1 MLLGVYHGCQN
12 TFVILN
18 YETDANYS
26 HKAIVLCEKYHT
38 DGLLVVKTNPLEMI
52 FYNADGSRAPMCGNG
67 IRCFARYAYES
78 GLINQDKLRVETLG
92 GLMEIQITSIQPF
105 MVRVNLGKP
114 DFSSTKLQIKSPL
127 PTFINQTI
135 NIDGKNITVS
145 TVYLGTH
152 HAIVFVDEIKK
163 TSLGDRLCKHP
174 IFTAQINV
182 NFVKVIN
189 RNNLYVLTYERG
201 VGWTKACG
209 TGASSAFVISHHL
222 GLVDDKVT
230 VHFEGG
236 EITISYENEDI
247 MMEGPAEVIK
257 EISNEE

>member
-1 MLLGVYHGCQN
+1 MQLGVYHGCQN

-18 YETDANYS
+18 YETNVNYS
-26 HKAIVLCEKYHT
+26 HKAITLCEKYHT
-38 DGLLVVKTNPLEMI
+38 DGLLIVKTNPLEMI

-78 GLINQDKLRVETLG
+78 GIINQDKLKVVTLG
-92 GLMEIQITSIQPF
+92 GLMEIQITSLEPF

-114 DFSSTKLQIKSPL
+114 DFSPKKLDIESDL
-127 PTFINQTI
+127 PTFINQKI
-135 NIDGKNITVS
+135 NIDGKDVTVS
-145 TVYLGTH
+145 AVYLGTH
-152 HAIVFVDEIKK
+152 HAVIYVDEIEK
-163 TSLGDRLCKHP
+163 TFLGERLCKHP
-174 IFTAQINV
+174 IFTEQINV

-209 TGASSAFVISHHL
+209 TGASSSFVISRML
-222 GLVDDKVT
+222 GLVDDKVI
-230 VHFEGG
+230 VDFEGG
-236 EITISYENEDI
+236 QITVSYENDDI